1 MAESPR
7 TKQWFLGV
15 LALAFLAH
23 AAGLFGTWHYD
34 DVHTIVQNPHLD
46 DPRSLASFFV
56 DKRLCSSDPTAGMY
70 RPMLFLGFALNTQ
83 WGGRA
88 PFGFLLVNVLI
99 HVAVSGLAFALAREL
114 VRRAGGDRARA
125 CLVATLVGGLYAV
138 HPLLNESVSYVSARS
153 SSQATLFV
161 LGSMLCAVRAAL
173 GERLR
178 WDLAAA
184 AWLLAAAGCFTKE
197 IAAMAPL
204 LFLAL
209 ALPLARRAELRSSA
223 IVCAGLVAAV
233 ALFLVVRGAVGD
245 GGLPRVAA
253 AEGAADAFRGSGR
266 SAWVNLLSQ
275 VVVVARYLGLYFW
288 PAGLSLDHEARVVTS
303 LAEPLFLA
311 SLALLLGLSVLAL
324 RAPRRWPLAAAG
336 WLWFAF
342 ALAPTSSILPLNV
355 LMNEH
360 RLYLPSFGLFLWAA
374 HALAPVLVRAA
385 EHARGGSA
393 LARLGLACAALS
405 CVGLGARTVV
415 RKLDFHTAERQWASA
430 VAVSPGSPIARLG
443 YGNELALR
451 GDMRGA
457 CEQFE
462 AVVAIDPRHDA
473 GRINLAECLLRR
485 QEEEGDRASLERA
498 VELLDELVV
507 QREDSTLVTL
517 KAARAYQ
524 LRYLVGGNEA
534 DREHS
539 DAHLRAVL
547 RRDPLHPGAREA
559 EKRFARERAEARGTA
574 EAR

>member
-1 MAESPR
+1 
-7 TKQWFLGV
+7 
-15 LALAFLAH
+15 
-23 AAGLFGTWHYD
+23 
-34 DVHTIVQNPHLD
+34 
-46 DPRSLASFFV
+46 
-56 DKRLCSSDPTAGMY
+56 
-70 RPMLFLGFALNTQ
+70 
-83 WGGRA
+83 
-88 PFGFLLVNVLI
+88 
-99 HVAVSGLAFALAREL
+99 
-114 VRRAGGDRARA
+114 
-125 CLVATLVGGLYAV
+125 
-138 HPLLNESVSYVSARS
+138 
-153 SSQATLFV
+153 
-161 LGSMLCAVRAAL
+161 
-173 GERLR
+173 
-178 WDLAAA
+178 
-184 AWLLAAAGCFTKE
+184 
-197 IAAMAPL
+197 
-204 LFLAL
+204 
-209 ALPLARRAELRSSA
+209 
-223 IVCAGLVAAV
+223 
-233 ALFLVVRGAVGD
+233 
-245 GGLPRVAA
+245 
-253 AEGAADAFRGSGR
+253 
-266 SAWVNLLSQ
+266 VNLLSQ

-311 SLALLLGLSVLAL
+311 ALALLLGLSVLAL
-324 RAPRRWPLAAAG
+324 RAPRRRPLAAAG

-374 HALAPVLVRAA
+374 HALAPILARVLAS
-385 EHARGGSA
+385 ARGGSA
-393 LARLGLACAALS
+393 PARVALACGALC
-405 CVGLGARTVV
+405 CVGLGARTIV

-457 CEQFE
+457 CAQFE

-507 QREDSTLVTL
+507 QREDSTLVAL

-524 LRYLVGGNEA
+524 LRYLAGGNEA